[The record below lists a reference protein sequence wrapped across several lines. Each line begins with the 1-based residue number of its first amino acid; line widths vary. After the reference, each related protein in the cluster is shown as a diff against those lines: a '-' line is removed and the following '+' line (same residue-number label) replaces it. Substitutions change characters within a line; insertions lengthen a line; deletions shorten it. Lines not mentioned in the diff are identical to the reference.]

1 MILDL
6 RSHAHGMLP
15 VFALFALGFASP
27 LVSAQTLRYQ
37 PDPGTKFAY
46 RFEIS
51 VDGGS
56 ETTHYKGITKYEV
69 ESRNKDQIQ
78 LTYRGGLS
86 ESKSYKNVDRGRRGP
101 FGFRS
106 FPPSIPSPFSRP
118 AFAGKTQTTNQITLS
133 SRGEVIKLVRDSQL
147 PFLLGN
153 VSLIPF
159 EPLPETE
166 EREWQFDSGI
176 AVTQKDR
183 QDRFGPGGFGP
194 GGFGPGGI
202 DPFGRRT
209 DNDTTRSA
217 VEKTSFQ
224 LQRQQDDLLVFKK
237 DYELKMPET
246 EDGVAYEMS
255 GSGTWSFDKSVNM
268 PAGIDFK
275 YKLIVKSKNSTTTLP
290 ISMKYERLSQQEI
303 DAIEAEAKRVA
314 EERAMAAAK
323 AKAEAEAPLTEA
335 QKADAL
341 ASLAS
346 NDAARQIQTL
356 GELAK
361 KNLSDPDPQIVAA
374 MRPLV
379 DSDDD
384 KLRKAAH
391 SAMLRWD
398 AEYKRI
404 ASLKSAYDRSGV
416 VDDTK
421 REVNLLT
428 TLYVGQ
434 IVQVNEHGPFWKP
447 ATIEEIL
454 TDGQVRVELRG
465 GGNRKITVARRKIQ
479 LAPEDLPQPNKP
491 AATAAAT
498 LATQSRTW
506 SDASGRFKVD
516 AILLRVEGA
525 SVVLKRADNRE
536 VTVPIVSLSEADK
549 DFLRELQQ
557 QRAAVKNPFEP

>member
-1 MILDL
+1 MIFAL
-6 RSHAHGMLP
+6 RSRAHCILLFLSVSVLGLAPPP
-15 VFALFALGFASP
+15 VAAE
-27 LVSAQTLRYQ
+27 VLRYQ
-37 PDPGTKFAY
+37 PKPDSQFAY

-51 VDGGS
+51 ADSGS

-69 ESRNKDQIQ
+69 NSVGADQIQ

-86 ESKSYKNVDRGRRGP
+86 ESKTYKAGNRGMRGP
-101 FGFRS
+101 FGFGS
-106 FPPSIPSPFSRP
+106 FPPSMPSPFSRP
-118 AFAGKTQTTNQITLS
+118 AFAGKTQTTNQITMS
-133 SRGEVIKLVRDSQL
+133 TRGEVIKLVGDSQL

-159 EPLPETE
+159 EPLPETDE
-166 EREWQFDSGI
+166 KKWQIDSGI

-194 GGFGPGGI
+194 GGF
-202 DPFGRRT
+202 DPFGRRNN
-209 DNDTTRSA
+209 NDDTIRA
-217 VEKTSFQ
+217 AIERTSFQ
-224 LQRQQDDLLVFKK
+224 LLRHQNDLVFFKK

-255 GSGTWSFDKSVNM
+255 GSGTWTFDKSENM
-268 PAGIDFK
+268 PAGIEFS

-290 ISMKYERLSQQEI
+290 ITMKYERLSQQEI

-323 AKAEAEAPLTEA
+323 AKAEAEAPLTDA
-335 QKADAL
+335 QKNDAL

-346 NDAARQIQTL
+346 NDATRQIQTL

-361 KNLSDPDPQIVAA
+361 KNLQSPDQDIVAA
-374 MRPLV
+374 MKPLV
-379 DSDDD
+379 DSDND

-391 SAMLRWD
+391 SALLRWD

-404 ASLKSAYDRSGV
+404 ASLKSAYDRGGV
-416 VDDTK
+416 VDNSK

-447 ATIEEIL
+447 ATIEDIQ
-454 TDGQVRVELRG
+454 TDGQVSVKLRG
-465 GGNRKITVARRKIQ
+465 GGSRKITVARSKIQ

-491 AATAAAT
+491 ATAAA
-498 LATQSRTW
+498 LPSSQSRTW

-516 AILLRVEGA
+516 AVLLRVEGA
-525 SVVLKRADNRE
+525 SVVLKRADKRE

-557 QRAAVKNPFEP
+557 KRAAVKNPFEP

>member
-1 MILDL
+1 MILEL
-6 RSHAHGMLP
+6 RSRARCILP
-15 VFALFALGFASP
+15 FLVLFTLGVSP
-27 LVSAQTLRYQ
+27 PPVTAQTLRYQ
-37 PDPGTKFAY
+37 PNPDSKFAY
-46 RFEIS
+46 RFQIS
-51 VDGGS
+51 VDSES

-69 ESRNKDQIQ
+69 ESRNGDQIQ

-86 ESKSYKNVDRGRRGP
+86 ESKTYKAAARGRRGP
-101 FGFRS
+101 FGPRA

-147 PFLLGN
+147 PYLLGN

-159 EPLPETE
+159 EPLPETDE
-166 EREWQFDSGI
+166 KNWQIDSGI

-183 QDRFGPGGFGP
+183 QDRFGRGGFGP
-194 GGFGPGGI
+194 GGF
-202 DPFGRRT
+202 DPFGRSN
-209 DNDTTRSA
+209 DDDTTRAA

-224 LQRQQDDLLVFKK
+224 QLRQQDDLIHFKK

-246 EDGVAYEMS
+246 DDGVAYEMS
-255 GSGTWSFDKSVNM
+255 GTGTWTFDKSVNM
-268 PAGIDFK
+268 PAGIDFS
-275 YKLIVKSKNSTTTLP
+275 YKLVVKSKNSTVTVP
-290 ISMKYERLSQQEI
+290 ITMKYERLSQQEI
-303 DAIEAEAKRVA
+303 DAIEAEAKRKA

-323 AKAEAEAPLTEA
+323 AKAEAEAPLTDA

-341 ASLAS
+341 ESLTS
-346 NDAARQIQTL
+346 GDAARQIQTL
-356 GELAK
+356 SELAK
-361 KNLSDPDPQIVAA
+361 KSLQDPDPEIVAA
-374 MRPLV
+374 MKPLV
-379 DSDDD
+379 ESDND

-404 ASLKSAYDRSGV
+404 ASLKSAYDRAGV

-428 TLYVGQ
+428 TLYIGQ

-454 TDGQVRVELRG
+454 TDGQVRVKLRG

-479 LAPEDLPQPNKP
+479 LAPKDLPQPKKP
-491 AATAAAT
+491 DVAAAQPT
-498 LATQSRTW
+498 SQSRTW

-516 AILLRVEGA
+516 AVLLRVEGA
-525 SVVLKRADNRE
+525 SVVLKRADGRE

>member
-1 MILDL
+1 MIFAL
-6 RSHAHGMLP
+6 RSRAHCIL
-15 VFALFALGFASP
+15 LFLSVSIFGLASP
-27 LVSAQTLRYQ
+27 PVAAQVLRYQ
-37 PDPGTKFAY
+37 PKPDSQFAY

-51 VDGGS
+51 ADSGS

-69 ESRNKDQIQ
+69 KSVDANLIQ

-86 ESKSYKNVDRGRRGP
+86 ESKTYKADNRGMRGP
-101 FGFRS
+101 FGFGS
-106 FPPSIPSPFSRP
+106 FPPSMPSPFSRP
-118 AFAGKTQTTNQITLS
+118 AFAGKTQTTNQITMS
-133 SRGEVIKLVRDSQL
+133 TRGEVIKLVGDSQL

-159 EPLPETE
+159 EPLPETDE
-166 EREWQFDSGI
+166 KKWQIDSGI

-194 GGFGPGGI
+194 GGF
-202 DPFGRRT
+202 DPFGRKNN
-209 DNDTTRSA
+209 NDDTVRA
-217 VEKTSFQ
+217 AIERTSFQ
-224 LQRQQDDLLVFKK
+224 LLRHQKDLVLFKK

-255 GSGTWSFDKSVNM
+255 GSGTWTFDKSENM
-268 PAGIDFK
+268 PAGIEFS

-290 ISMKYERLSQQEI
+290 ITMKYERLSQQEI
-303 DAIEAEAKRVA
+303 DAIEADAKKRA
-314 EERAMAAAK
+314 EEKAMAAAQ
-323 AKAEAEAPLTEA
+323 AKAEAEAPLTNA
-335 QKADAL
+335 QRADAL

-361 KNLSDPDPQIVAA
+361 KNLKDPDHDIAAA
-374 MRPLV
+374 MKPLIE
-379 DSDDD
+379 SDND
-384 KLRKAAH
+384 KIRKAAH
-391 SAMLRWD
+391 SALLRWD
-398 AEYKRI
+398 ADYKRI
-404 ASLKSAYDRSGV
+404 ASLKSAYDRGGV
-416 VDDTK
+416 VDNSK

-454 TDGQVRVELRG
+454 TDGQVRVKFRG
-465 GGNRKITVARRKIQ
+465 GGSRMTTVSRSKIQ

-491 AATAAAT
+491 ATAAQPNST
-498 LATQSRTW
+498 PRTW

-516 AILLRVEGA
+516 AVLLRVEGA

-536 VTVPIVSLSEADK
+536 VTVPIVNLSDADK

-557 QRAAVKNPFEP
+557 QRAKVKNPFEP